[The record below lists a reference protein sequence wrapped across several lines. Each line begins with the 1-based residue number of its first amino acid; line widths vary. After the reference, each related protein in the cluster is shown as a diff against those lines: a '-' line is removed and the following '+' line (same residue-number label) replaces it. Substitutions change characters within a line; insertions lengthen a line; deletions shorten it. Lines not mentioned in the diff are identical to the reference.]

1 MKRPTRPKGNRDK
14 PLTSKKYSP
23 VTAVMEIVANPVC
36 KALDAFSGL
45 LGKVPLPPLNGVR
58 FVLKSKPLLKSK
70 YSLRAFT
77 LICAERAPIKPKAR

>member
-1 MKRPTRPKGNRDK
+1 MKRPTRPKGKRDK
-14 PLTSKKYSP
+14 PLTYKKYSP
-23 VTAVMEIVANPVC
+23 TTAVIANVTNPVF

-70 YSLRAFT
+70 YSLKAFT
-77 LICAERAPIKPKAR
+77 LICAERAPINPKAR